1 MNQEPVNL
9 CAGAQF
15 NRFLVVSCW
24 IFQFS
29 QMDSPTDMWNLDDA
43 EKSEPDFDQLKET
56 DLNELR
62 TMIRDYELHN
72 SALFNLARELRIE
85 LLRVQEQ
92 KHHLK
97 STLKCMKKV

>member
-1 MNQEPVNL
+1 
-9 CAGAQF
+9 
-15 NRFLVVSCW
+15 
-24 IFQFS
+24 
-29 QMDSPTDMWNLDDA
+29 MWSLDDVQHT
-43 EKSEPDFDQLKET
+43 EPDFDQLKET

-72 SALFNLARELRIE
+72 NALFNLARELRIE

-97 STLKCMKKV
+97 STLECMKKV

>member
-1 MNQEPVNL
+1 
-9 CAGAQF
+9 
-15 NRFLVVSCW
+15 
-24 IFQFS
+24 
-29 QMDSPTDMWNLDDA
+29 MWNLDDV
-43 EKSEPDFDQLKET
+43 EHTDPDFEQLKET
-56 DLNELR
+56 DLADLR

-97 STLKCMKKV
+97 STLKCMKKVQSVFDE